1 AFEQELTNGNKQR
14 QAPAPDGQYLNGMA
28 GTVTDLFIE
37 AGVRR
42 IYAIVGELIDRA
54 KTNLWR

>member
-1 AFEQELTNGNKQR
+1 MA
-14 QAPAPDGQYLNGMA
+14 MA
-28 GTVTDLFIE
+28 GTVADPFIE

-42 IYAIVGELIDRA
+42 IYGIVGELIDRA

>member
-1 AFEQELTNGNKQR
+1 
-14 QAPAPDGQYLNGMA
+14 MA